1 MDGVEYESRED
12 VDDTECSTS
21 AEMDGMEYAANTG
34 VDEKENPIST
44 EMDGVEYA
52 ANTDVDDTQCP
63 TNADMNDLENAAFPY
78 SNYVEQTIDGDL
90 DENNQDEVEEF
101 DNRYEYTYDITTKT
115 LIRSEKTKIEL
126 EKEYEM
132 ICRRAQE
139 EAEAARRDLP
149 MKLLMEILGVVLLI
163 ALSTGFFY
171 TLGPTLFN
179 ILYKISLWFLEGIED
194 FSDALL
200 IDYLKLFS
208 E

>member
-1 MDGVEYESRED
+1 
-12 VDDTECSTS
+12 
-21 AEMDGMEYAANTG
+21 MDGMEYAANTG
-34 VDEKENPIST
+34 VD
-44 EMDGVEYA
+44 
-52 ANTDVDDTQCP
+52 DTQCP
-63 TNADMNDLENAAFPY
+63 TNADMYGVKYDNFHY

-163 ALSTGFFY
+163 AVSTSLFY
-171 TLGPTLFN
+171 TVGPTLFN
-179 ILYKISLWFLEGIED
+179 IMYKISLWFLEGIED
-194 FSDALL
+194 FLYVL
-200 IDYLKLFS
+200 IFDYLKLLP